1 MHHNPTNYYQIYKT
15 DHRNPPEMIAEVK
28 GRGNAQIRV
37 EALNLGRTSEEIKQD
52 ISYYMSNSSSSRRQM
67 TR

>member
-1 MHHNPTNYYQIYKT
+1 
-15 DHRNPPEMIAEVK
+15 MIAEVK

-37 EALNLGRTSEEIKQD
+37 EALNLSRTEEELKQD
-52 ISYYMSNSSSSRRQM
+52 ISYYLSNFSSSSRQM